1 MLIVRSSTGFG
12 LVPRLSHTECR
23 LFCPLVRSFGFM
35 TAHGL
40 GRAAARLANAVKPAT
55 SGVTTKASA
64 FARNLRAEFEAG
76 QALAG
81 ADSGAEEVQ
90 AEEVAEAMRGVDW
103 SKVRASTSA
112 RGSEAAQSM
121 KTMASEVDWEKVQPV
136 AAKVSSAL
144 IAAVASGHIGV
155 GGRFG
160 PTVARAIM
168 NDRNLAGRVST
179 TLAADESAV
188 PDFRKVVIAGAIEAT
203 STE

>member
-1 MLIVRSSTGFG
+1 
-12 LVPRLSHTECR
+12 
-23 LFCPLVRSFGFM
+23 M

-55 SGVTTKASA
+55 SAVTSKASA
-64 FARNLRAEFEAG
+64 FAQNLKAEFEAG

-81 ADSGAEEVQ
+81 ADSPEAEAVQ

-103 SKVRASTSA
+103 AKVRASTSA
-112 RGSEAAQSM
+112 RGSEAAQSV
-121 KTMASEVDWEKVQPV
+121 KTMAAEVDWEKVQPV

-179 TLAADESAV
+179 TLAGEEAAV
-188 PDFRKVVIAGAIEAT
+188 PDFRQIVIAGAIETT

>member
-1 MLIVRSSTGFG
+1 
-12 LVPRLSHTECR
+12 
-23 LFCPLVRSFGFM
+23 M

-40 GRAAARLANAVKPAT
+40 GRVAARLANAAKPAT
-55 SGVTTKASA
+55 SAVTSKAAA
-64 FARNLRAEFEAG
+64 FAQNLKAEFEAG

-81 ADSGAEEVQ
+81 DSPETEEVQ
-90 AEEVAEAMRGVDW
+90 AKEIAQAMRGVDW
-103 SKVRASTSA
+103 SKVRASTTA

-121 KTMASEVDWEKVQPV
+121 KTMAADVDWDKVQPI

-155 GGRFG
+155 GGRLG
-160 PTVARAIM
+160 PSLARAIM

-179 TLAADESAV
+179 TLAGEEAAV
-188 PDFRKVVIAGAIEAT
+188 PDFRQIVIAGAIETT